1 MHTQGLLIAL
11 LFLTVSP
18 QTQPRLPIHIESLN
32 YPPLARQ
39 ARIQGDAVLIA
50 HIGTDG
56 SVSIPVRKS
65 GHPLLLQAG
74 EDNLKKWRFQSGEE
88 QELEITYHFKLA
100 EPPSD
105 PLQTDCTFDLPD
117 SVIVFSH
124 LAPVETNTSRLG
136 KPSSK

>member
-1 MHTQGLLIAL
+1 MDARGLLIAL

-65 GHPLLLQAG
+65 GHPLLLQAS
-74 EDNLKKWRFQSGEE
+74 EDNIKKWKFQSGEE
-88 QELEITYHFKLA
+88 QEM
-100 EPPSD
+100 
-105 PLQTDCTFDLPD
+105 
-117 SVIVFSH
+117 
-124 LAPVETNTSRLG
+124 
-136 KPSSK
+136 

>member
-1 MHTQGLLIAL
+1 MPIRGLLIAL

-18 QTQPRLPIHIESLN
+18 QAQPRLPIHVESLN

-39 ARIQGDAVLIA
+39 AQLQGDVVLLA

-56 SVSIPVRKS
+56 SISIPILKS
-65 GHPLLLQAG
+65 GHPLLLRVAA
-74 EDNLKKWRFQSGEE
+74 DNLKKWKFQSGEE
-88 QELEITYHFKLA
+88 REMEITYHFKLA

-105 PLQTDCTFDLPD
+105 SLQTECAFDLPD

-124 LAPVETNTSRLG
+124 TAPVETNYSRLG